1 MLNKTTCNQGAMG
14 DRSATGRLLVVAV
27 LLAGLVTT
35 GCGMFERTSSAARP
49 HEDPYVL
56 FERGDHIA
64 AYREFNILAN
74 RGDAG
79 AQFVVG
85 YLHETGN
92 PRGGLFRGPD
102 YHEAIKWYRLSAEQG
117 FAKAQLNLGHMY
129 AVGHGVA
136 RDDEEAARWYHK
148 AAIQGFAEA
157 QYNLGVRYYE
167 GSGVTRNDV
176 LAHMWA
182 SLAVANST
190 GTTQESATNLRDA
203 VASRMTRP
211 EISKAQQLARE
222 WRPGVK
228 VAALAPS
235 IAPSREPP
243 TTAAPESTG
252 VDTESRLRT
261 LKKLYDQGLITD
273 KEYYEKRKQLLLGM
287 FPAEDDLRVRGGKP
301 TAAVRE
307 GRSGVA
313 GEMKP
318 EKKPGEP
325 ESFVKSGEGVVALGG
340 GPQQARRGV
349 VDRGSRGYI
358 DRGGR
363 DYIKWLQRSLNQI
376 LGTRLDVDG
385 IMGRRTRNVIR
396 SFQRQAGLAVDG
408 VLGLQVEAALIKAGA
423 SPPRAGKAGMRAPA
437 PASRGAPR
445 QGG

>member
-1 MLNKTTCNQGAMG
+1 MYGKATGEKRAMG
-14 DRSATGRLLVVAV
+14 RFILVPVI
-27 LLAGLVTT
+27 LAGLAVA
-35 GCGMFERTSSAARP
+35 GCAALQQPESQRLERAHGLYT
-49 HEDPYVL
+49 
-56 FERGDHIA
+56 RGSYIK
-64 AYREFNILAN
+64 AYREYKPLAVQ
-74 RGDAG
+74 GYPA
-79 AQFVVG
+79 AQFAIG
-85 YLHETGN
+85 YMYEHGQV
-92 PRGGLFRGPD
+92 RGILGFIGRTPD
-102 YHEAIKWYRLSAEQG
+102 YAEAGKWYRMAAGQG

-136 RDDEEAARWYHK
+136 RDDEEAAMWYRK
-148 AAIQGFAEA
+148 AAIQASAEA

-167 GSGVTRNDV
+167 GTGVARNNV

-190 GTTQESATNLRDA
+190 GKTQESATNLRAA
-203 VASRMTRP
+203 VASRMTSP

-243 TTAAPESTG
+243 AIAAPESTG
-252 VDTESRLRT
+252 AGIESRLRT

-273 KEYYEKRKQLLLGM
+273 KEYYEKREQLLLGM
-287 FPAEDDLRVRGGKP
+287 FPARDDLRVRGGKP
-301 TAAVRE
+301 TAAVGE
-307 GRSGVA
+307 GRSGAA
-313 GEMKP
+313 GEMSP
-318 EKKPGEP
+318 GKKPPMP

-358 DRGGR
+358 DRGSR
-363 DYIKWLQRSLNQI
+363 DYIKWVQRSLNQI

-385 IMGRRTRNVIR
+385 VMGRRTRNVIR

-408 VLGLQVEAALIKAGA
+408 VFGLQTEDALIKAGA
-423 SPPRAGKAGMRAPA
+423 SPPRAGKAGMAAPA
-437 PASRGAPR
+437 PTSRGAPR